1 MTQMIQTPT
10 SSPTTPTTRLSTP
23 KATPSVQDD
32 VDAADLPP
40 LERWRRA
47 LKALGTVM
55 ADPDRT
61 DQVLVFSTYANAGTM
76 HRRLHRFFDDPR
88 GKRLFDENRTIDSH
102 TVNIDELAALPADTL
117 GHAYATFLR
126 SRGLTPEIFDGPP
139 QRVSDPK
146 AAYVIQR
153 MRQTHDLWH
162 VVTGQET
169 DPFGEIALQAF
180 TFGQVG
186 APSTLVL
193 SAAGTL
199 NFRRLRPGLGRAV
212 IAAFKA
218 GRAANPFVVFPW
230 EDHWATPLV
239 EVQRLLNVTPLAGS
253 FAAPAV
259 RAAA

>member
-1 MTQMIQTPT
+1 MQMTDSTP
-10 SSPTTPTTRLSTP
+10 SSPTTSSSPFPAQPMS
-23 KATPSVQDD
+23 AQDD
-32 VDAADLPP
+32 VDAADLSTF
-40 LERWRRA
+40 ERWRRA
-47 LKALGTVM
+47 LEALRTVM

-76 HRRLHRFFDDPR
+76 HRRLHRFYDDPR
-88 GKRLFDENRTIDSH
+88 GRRLYDEHRTIDSK
-102 TVNIDELAALPADTL
+102 TVDLDAFLALPAYTL

-126 SRGLTPEIFDGPP
+126 SRGLTPEIFDGAPE
-139 QRVSDPK
+139 RVSDPK

-162 VVTGQET
+162 VVTGHET

-180 TFGQVG
+180 TFGQIG

-199 NFRRLRPGLGRAV
+199 NFRRVRPGLPRAV
-212 IAAFKA
+212 LAAFKA
-218 GRAANPFVVFPW
+218 GRAANPFVIFPW

-239 EVQRLLNVTPLAGS
+239 EVQRLLNVTPLPGS
-253 FAAPAV
+253 FAAPSI

>member
-1 MTQMIQTPT
+1 MTQMTSTDRIPT
-10 SSPTTPTTRLSTP
+10 RPT
-23 KATPSVQDD
+23 AQDD
-32 VDAADLPP
+32 VDAAELPAF
-40 LERWRRA
+40 ERWRRA
-47 LKALGTVM
+47 LGALGTVM
-55 ADPDRT
+55 ADPGRT

-76 HRRLHRFFDDPR
+76 HRRLHRFYDDPR
-88 GKRLFDENRTIDSH
+88 GQRLFREQRTIDSH
-102 TVNIDELAALPADTL
+102 AIDLDALAALPDGSL

-126 SRGLTPEIFDGPP
+126 SRGITPEIFDGAPE
-139 QRVSDPK
+139 RVSDPK

-162 VVTGQET
+162 VVTGHET

-180 TFGQVG
+180 TFGQIG

-199 NFRRLRPGLGRAV
+199 NFRRLRPGLVRAV

-239 EVQRLLNVTPLAGS
+239 EVQRLLNVTPLPGS
-253 FAAPAV
+253 FAAPAM

>member
-1 MTQMIQTPT
+1 MTDSTPSLPATSSATSSSSRQTP
-10 SSPTTPTTRLSTP
+10 S
-23 KATPSVQDD
+23 AQDD
-32 VDAADLPP
+32 VDAADLPTF
-40 LERWRRA
+40 ERWRRA
-47 LKALGTVM
+47 LEALRTVM

-76 HRRLHRFFDDPR
+76 HRRLHRFYDDPR
-88 GKRLFDENRTIDSH
+88 GRRLYDERRTIDSK
-102 TVNIDELAALPADTL
+102 TVDLDELLALPTDTL

-126 SRGLTPEIFDGPP
+126 SRGLTPEIFDGAPE
-139 QRVSDPK
+139 RVSDPK

-162 VVTGQET
+162 VVTGHET

-180 TFGQVG
+180 TFGQIG

-199 NFRRLRPGLGRAV
+199 NFRRLRPGLARAV
-212 IAAFKA
+212 LAAFKA
-218 GRAANPFVVFPW
+218 GRAANRFVIFPW
-230 EDHWATPLV
+230 EDHWATPLAD
-239 EVQRLLNVTPLAGS
+239 VQRLLNVTPLPGS

-259 RAAA
+259 RIAA